1 MSPQNFHNGPLLWL
15 HLGLS
20 AFFSSQLTFV
30 LDLNKIISN
39 IVESVGFA
47 AKMDVHDWL
56 DEDGLKK
63 LKADRQPFEA
73 PSCHYTPKP
82 NEPGKMFWFSGKA
95 SMDNN
100 N

>member
-1 MSPQNFHNGPLLWL
+1 MPVKSKVKISQNFV
-15 HLGLS
+15 
-20 AFFSSQLTFV
+20 AFSEYMNF
-30 LDLNKIISN
+30 D
-39 IVESVGFA
+39 IVESVGFSE
-47 AKMDVHDWL
+47 KMDIHNWL
-56 DEDGLKK
+56 DDDGLEK